1 MNRDEYA
8 RMYAVEDA
16 HWWYR
21 GLRALVWQAWN
32 GASDKPQGLLLD
44 IGCGTGGTLAGAP
57 MRGVGIDI
65 SNEALRFSQ
74 ERGQRLLA
82 RANAATLP
90 LADSSFAGAVMLDVL
105 YHRAVGDPVAV
116 LREARRVL
124 KPGGV
129 LIVNVP
135 AYNWLQSSHD
145 VAIHTARR
153 FTRSELRACAKAAD
167 LTTERISYW
176 NTILFPAAA
185 AVRLS
190 RKSAHRTVSDLADYR
205 PNLATRISDYVLAL
219 EREILKRLDLPFGLS
234 ILAVLRRAH

>member
-8 RMYAVEDA
+8 RMYAVEDV

-21 GLRALVWQAWN
+21 GLRALLWQAWR
-32 GASDKPQGLLLD
+32 GAEKPDGNVLD

-57 MRGVGIDI
+57 VRGVGVDF
-65 SNEALRFSQ
+65 SAEAVHFCR
-74 ERGQRLLA
+74 ERGHRLLA
-82 RANAATLP
+82 RANAANLP
-90 LADSSFAGAVMLDVL
+90 FAEGSFAGAVMLDVL

-116 LREARRVL
+116 LREARRIL

-145 VAIHTARR
+145 AAIHTARR
-153 FTRSELRACAKAAD
+153 FTRSEVRDCARAAD
-167 LTTERISYW
+167 FNVERISYW

-185 AVRLS
+185 GVRLI
-190 RKSAHRTVSDLADYR
+190 RKSTHRTVSDLADYR
-205 PNLATRISDYVLAL
+205 PSVAAQIAGGLLAAERGILNLI
-219 EREILKRLDLPFGLS
+219 DLPFGLS
-234 ILAVLRRAH
+234 IFAVLRRAN